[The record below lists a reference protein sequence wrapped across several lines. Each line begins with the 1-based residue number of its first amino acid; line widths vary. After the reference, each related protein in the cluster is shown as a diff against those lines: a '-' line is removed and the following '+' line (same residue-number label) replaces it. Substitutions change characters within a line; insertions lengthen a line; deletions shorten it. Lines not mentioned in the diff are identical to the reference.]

1 MNPKAAVCPAWL
13 ATLLKQAGAPVPFR
27 QFMDWVLHHPAH
39 GYYGAGQVQIGPTG
53 DFATSPSLGPDFA
66 ALLAQQLVDL
76 LRCFPDDGEPI
87 SLVECGPGSGDL
99 AADLQLALVQ
109 LAPDLVARCELVL
122 VERSPALRDRQK
134 QRLNQVKGL
143 PLRWCS
149 LDDLV
154 VSPVRGVVLAHELLD
169 AFPVDRLVVH
179 NGCFELQGV
188 TLDSAGQLCWCRLPL
203 PDDLAESIRGLCAA
217 EGQGFQLPPNGV
229 PDGWATEW
237 HSDVPAWFS
246 ALSCSITAGALLV
259 IDYAMEASRY
269 YAPRRSDGTLMT
281 YRNGV
286 AGLDPLA
293 SPGQQDL
300 TAHLCIDTLNQA
312 AAAHG
317 WRPLEQRR
325 QGEALLALGLAKRLH
340 GLQSLPAGELSVALQ
355 RREALL
361 RLVDP
366 AALGEFRWLLY
377 GRGTATEPFRL
388 SAGPGS

>member
-269 YAPRRSDGTLMT
+269 YASRRSDGTLMT